1 MCCCTGSPL
10 DFTLFLENGLIQR
23 HHNGRQGG
31 MRSSHLVQQIN
42 SAFVEPFYGLTSADG
57 RSWGRFGTLFNVAET
72 IQSHSPRTL
81 SFLGQNGLVG
91 SRPGQDYESG
101 DDESGDDES
110 GATERSS
117 RSRTRTQLGDL
128 RIDGSAVD
136 VNRYRF
142 AQWSE
147 VRRLEITCAKAPG
160 TFRSLVSMPTGTNA
174 IIVNLEPTTD
184 TIDCLSRL
192 AVVHQNLG
200 AAAMIVL
207 APLVEMGTYGARLCA
222 PAATVR
228 AL

>member
-1 MCCCTGSPL
+1 M
-10 DFTLFLENGLIQR
+10 IQR
-23 HHNGRQGG
+23 HHNGRQGC
-31 MRSSHLVQQIN
+31 MRSSHLVHQIN

-57 RSWGRFGTLFNVAET
+57 RSWGRFGTLLNVAET

-91 SRPGQDYESG
+91 SRPGQD
-101 DDESGDDES
+101 DESGDDES

-117 RSRTRTQLGDL
+117 RPRTRTQLGDL

-147 VRRLEITCAKAPG
+147 VHRLEITCAKAPD

-207 APLVEMGTYGARLCA
+207 ALLVEMGTYGARLCA

>member
-1 MCCCTGSPL
+1 M
-10 DFTLFLENGLIQR
+10 IQR

-31 MRSSHLVQQIN
+31 MRSSHLVHQIN
-42 SAFVEPFYGLTSADG
+42 NAFVEPFYGLTSADG
-57 RSWGRFGTLFNVAET
+57 RSWGRFGTLLNVAET

-91 SRPGQDYESG
+91 SRPGQD
-101 DDESGDDES
+101 DESGDDES

-117 RSRTRTQLGDL
+117 RPRTRTQLGDL

-147 VRRLEITCAKAPG
+147 VHRLEITCAKAPD

-207 APLVEMGTYGARLCA
+207 ALLVEMGTYGARLCA

>member
-1 MCCCTGSPL
+1 
-10 DFTLFLENGLIQR
+10 
-23 HHNGRQGG
+23 
-31 MRSSHLVQQIN
+31 
-42 SAFVEPFYGLTSADG
+42 
-57 RSWGRFGTLFNVAET
+57 
-72 IQSHSPRTL
+72 
-81 SFLGQNGLVG
+81 
-91 SRPGQDYESG
+91 
-101 DDESGDDES
+101 
-110 GATERSS
+110 
-117 RSRTRTQLGDL
+117 L

-147 VRRLEITCAKAPG
+147 VHRLEITCAKAPD

-207 APLVEMGTYGARLCA
+207 ALLVEMGTYGARLCA

-228 AL
+228 ALRNPRVTVLFRTQRRLRSRDPIASRNQLSKSQCSFSK